1 MDILVADIGGTN
13 SRFAH
18 FRGGE
23 RNELEFIGTLWLK
36 TRESASFGGLLG
48 TLAEEGVSLVPAD
61 ADIAAVAVAGPV
73 REGLYSAPPFIS
85 WDIDISNCKRDFGI
99 KRCVLLNDFVA
110 QAYACLSPVGK
121 SAEQV
126 LPGASAPG
134 AAMAVIGAGT
144 GLGKAALLPD
154 GQGGFVPM
162 PSEGGH
168 AGFQFLPGREC
179 EYQEFLLRE
188 LGNEYITGN
197 DVVSGRGLSSLHRS
211 LTGEDRRPEEVV
223 SAFTPE
229 SETLLWAA
237 RFYGRVCR
245 NYALETMALGGLYI
259 AGGVAARAPEIVRHR
274 AFGDEFRSSP
284 KLKDLLRDI
293 PVFLIRDEQSGL
305 WGAAQRGM
313 LELEKERTGE

>member
-18 FRGGE
+18 FRE
-23 RNELEFIGTLWLK
+23 NEKNELELAGTQWLK
-36 TRESASFGGLLG
+36 TRDSASFGDLLG
-48 TLAEEGVSLVPAD
+48 RLRAEGFSLKPEE
-61 ADIAAVAVAGPV
+61 ADISSIAVAGPV
-73 REGLYSAPPFIS
+73 RGGLYSSPPFIS

-126 LPGASAPG
+126 LSGTSAQG
-134 AAMAVIGAGT
+134 TAMAVIGAGT

-154 GQGGFVPM
+154 RKGGYVPM

-168 AGFQFLPGREC
+168 ASFPFFPGEET

-188 LGNEYITGN
+188 SGNEYMTGN
-197 DVVSGRGLSSLHRS
+197 DVVSGRGLSSLHRF
-211 LTGEDRRPEEVV
+211 LTGEVLKPDEVV
-223 SAFTPE
+223 SAFTPD
-229 SETLLWAA
+229 SETLLWTA
-237 RFYGRVCR
+237 RFYGRMCR
-245 NYALETMALGGLYI
+245 NYALETLALGGLYI
-259 AGGVAARAPEIVRHR
+259 AGGVAARAPEIVRHP

-284 KLKDLLRDI
+284 KLKEVLRDI
-293 PVFLIRDEQSGL
+293 PVFLIADEQSGL
-305 WGAAQRGM
+305 WGAAQAGM
-313 LELEKERTGE
+313 LELESIK